1 MFIHLAMKLQI
12 MEVGEVIKIKGEII
26 VGDFNTLLLVI
37 NKKMKIKLAR
47 KNNKVTPQL
56 SGSNWYL

>member
-56 SGSNWYL
+56 SGSN

>member
-1 MFIHLAMKLQI
+1 MKLQI

-26 VGDFNTLLLVI
+26 VGDFNTPLLVI

-56 SGSNWYL
+56 SGSN

>member
-26 VGDFNTLLLVI
+26 VGDFNTPLLVI